1 LDGLE
6 PNSRLSARLCDGQQ
20 RLAVEVAVTDRWAE
34 LQLCKNRDIWRNV
47 FDSMSD
53 IWH

>member
-1 LDGLE
+1 
-6 PNSRLSARLCDGQQ
+6 
-20 RLAVEVAVTDRWAE
+20 VAVTDRWAE

-53 IWH
+53 IWHWNCISSRVSRSTAHDI